1 MGSEKL
7 FKDADTC
14 ASRASVADSNAR
26 PTSAPSVTSTSSA
39 ARCLILP
46 IRLAAMAGEVAVVCK
61 SEDIVSSKRGRDV
74 ETGHRCWSF
83 VGVSRG
89 GKVVGFCLFLLGMT
103 RGRLIFVFKY
113 LEYDIPRGFQE
124 KCIRLIRTVVVQ

>member
-61 SEDIVSSKRGRDV
+61 SEDIVSNKRGGDV
-74 ETGHRCWSF
+74 EPGHRCWSF
-83 VGVSRG
+83 VGVSRVL
-89 GKVVGFCLFLLGMT
+89 KSRKSKRERVSGFCLIL
-103 RGRLIFVFKY
+103 RGRLIVFKSR
-113 LEYDIPRGFQE
+113 I
-124 KCIRLIRTVVVQ
+124 